1 MNLLEGGI
9 KSVEVVGSFTETIQ
23 GDSHA
28 IIKGERQE
36 HIGGCFTQKKVAKDI
51 DVFAANNH
59 STTAN
64 SSIFLN
70 ADENMT
76 FDSYLNR
83 CMGVRIQSL

>member
-1 MNLLEGGI
+1 ME
-9 KSVEVVGSFTETIQ
+9 VGSFTESIQ

-36 HIGGCFTQKKVAKDI
+36 HIGGFLRKKKVAKDI

>member
-1 MNLLEGGI
+1 M
-9 KSVEVVGSFTETIQ
+9 FY
-23 GDSHA
+23 A
-28 IIKGERQE
+28 
-36 HIGGCFTQKKVAKDI
+36 KKVAKDI